1 MLSLWA
7 GGAGGGGSGG
17 SGGGDGDGSVVSH
30 LERDAG
36 PQGTERTV
44 SHMGK
49 EFFHLR
55 KDSVFLATLMSRI
68 TFSVSPRGDQVDDL

>member
-1 MLSLWA
+1 MINIV
-7 GGAGGGGSGG
+7 GGG
-17 SGGGDGDGSVVSH
+17 GGGDGDGSVVSR

-49 EFFHLR
+49 EFLHLR
-55 KDSVFLATLMSRI
+55 KDSVFLHAWLNEY
-68 TFSVSPRGDQVDDL
+68 QVI